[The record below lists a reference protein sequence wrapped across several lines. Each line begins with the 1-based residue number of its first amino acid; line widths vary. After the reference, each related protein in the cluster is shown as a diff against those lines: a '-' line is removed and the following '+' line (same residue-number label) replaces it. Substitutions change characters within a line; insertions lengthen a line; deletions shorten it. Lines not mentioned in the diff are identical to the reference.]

1 MRTSQALIELMWSA
15 GESILD
21 RIITMDEYAVSMH
34 TTETKQ
40 QSKQWP
46 EKGVPGPMDSKV
58 HATMTKKM
66 VLTFFDSLG
75 VVYNHHVPKGK
86 TVNSVSI
93 VKMLQEFLRKLEK
106 KRPYIEPGELVP
118 ELGQ

>member
-1 MRTSQALIELMWSA
+1 VEC

-21 RIITMDEYAVSMH
+21 RIITVDESAVSMH
-34 TTETKQ
+34 TTKTKQ

-46 EKGVPGPMDSKV
+46 EKGVPGPMDSKF

-75 VVYNHHVPKGK
+75 VVSNHHVPKGK
-86 TVNSVSI
+86 TVNSA
-93 VKMLQEFLRKLEK
+93 
-106 KRPYIEPGELVP
+106 GVP
-118 ELGQ
+118 ETAGKEKAQFRAWGVVPALGQ